1 MLFKKKRIRIP
12 EPPGSNFPEMDAM
25 KPNKPVDLFDWKFK
39 KGGTMPKD
47 VDTFEDTTGVGR
59 GASVVDARNLDSLVE
74 TLAGYNFHSYAENQV
89 PMFIKRTVIQGQ

>member
-1 MLFKKKRIRIP
+1 MTLNEITEIFNKTEVTTYDGSLFYT
-12 EPPGSNFPEMDAM
+12 FY
-25 KPNKPVDLFDWKFK
+25 
-39 KGGTMPKD
+39 
-47 VDTFEDTTGVGR
+47 TFEDTTGVGR